1 MAFTDVP
8 LRFAA
13 ASQDI
18 RPVFERGSLSD
29 ARGRLDV
36 LVRLGGRA
44 SFLNTGFTPS
54 PRRCGSSFSLMTH
67 SGPSDAA

>member
-8 LRFAA
+8 LRFAT

-29 ARGRLDV
+29 AHGRLDV

-44 SFLNTGFTPS
+44 LFLNTGFTPS
-54 PRRCGSSFSLMTH
+54 PRSRDSFFSLMTH

>member
-1 MAFTDVP
+1 MAFTDVSR
-8 LRFAA
+8 LFAA

-18 RPVFERGSLSD
+18 RPVFERGSQSD
-29 ARGRLDV
+29 AHGRLDV

-44 SFLNTGFTPS
+44 SFLNTGFTPP
-54 PRRCGSSFSLMTH
+54 PRIRRFSFPTVTH

>member
-1 MAFTDVP
+1 MAFTDVS

-18 RPVFERGSLSD
+18 RPVFERGSRSD
-29 ARGRLDV
+29 AHGRLDV

-44 SFLNTGFTPS
+44 SFLNTGFIPS
-54 PRRCGSSFSLMTH
+54 PRSWDSSFLLMTH
-67 SGPSDAA
+67 SGPFNAA

>member
-1 MAFTDVP
+1 MALTGVS
-8 LRFAA
+8 RGFAA

-18 RPVFERGSLSD
+18 EPLFERGSQGD
-29 ARGRLDV
+29 ANGALDV

-54 PRRCGSSFSLMTH
+54 PRNAVFGRFFFDYDQFRTI
-67 SGPSDAA
+67 

>member
-1 MAFTDVP
+1 MAFTDVSW
-8 LRFAA
+8 RFAT

-18 RPVFERGSLSD
+18 EPVFERGSLSD
-29 ARGRLDV
+29 AHGRFDV

-54 PRRCGSSFSLMTH
+54 PRACNFSLPTMIN
-67 SGPSDAA
+67 SGPFHAA